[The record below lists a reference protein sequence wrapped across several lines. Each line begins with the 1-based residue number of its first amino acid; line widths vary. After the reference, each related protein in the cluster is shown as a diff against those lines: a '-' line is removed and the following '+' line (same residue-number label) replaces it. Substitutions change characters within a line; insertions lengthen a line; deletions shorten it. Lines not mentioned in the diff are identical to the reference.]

1 MQEKHLFARK
11 CYTWRSR
18 AKQPNGRRKMIL
30 SLFPGDPLSP
40 GIRECWWCWKCFFL
54 MPRKFQSTT
63 FTQMEILEQFDI
75 FVSSLCAK
83 LINACTD
90 YLQMDLAFLFTG
102 SNLSLFWTK
111 IDLCGSSFQILIAL
125 SPMFIW
131 KLETNCTICFDVVLM
146 LLGTNK
152 FGPLILQLDISFR
165 SVAVRIWDFHK
176 WKTNILQQ
184 CKWWLY
190 FCDLLQ

>member
-40 GIRECWWCWKCFFL
+40 GIMEMPLFFL

-90 YLQMDLAFLFTG
+90 YLQMDLAFFIYRFKSFIVLNENWFVWFFIPNFNCIVSYVYLEIRDKLHNLFRCCTYAFGNKQIRTFNFATG
-102 SNLSLFWTK
+102 Y
-111 IDLCGSSFQILIAL
+111 LI
-125 SPMFIW
+125 
-131 KLETNCTICFDVVLM
+131 
-146 LLGTNK
+146 
-152 FGPLILQLDISFR
+152 
-165 SVAVRIWDFHK
+165 
-176 WKTNILQQ
+176 
-184 CKWWLY
+184 
-190 FCDLLQ
+190 